1 MTWPTVAQVKT
12 YLGVTASDR
21 DAVILQ
27 ALQAA
32 CEQVGTD
39 VGYRDITIDEESGDP
54 GFILSGVLGPLTDQ
68 DPEPEPVEIVP
79 TPSLAQAALILAVM
93 AVKAP
98 DAPFGVAAVFDT
110 GGLRVAAEHP
120 TYLRMLTGQ
129 VQAFGIG

>member
-1 MTWPTVAQVKT
+1 VKS

-27 ALQAA
+27 ATQAA
-32 CEQVGTD
+32 AEQVATD
-39 VGYRDITIDEESGDP
+39 IGYRDIVFTEESGDP
-54 GFILSGVLGPLTDQ
+54 GFILEGVLGPLTDE

-120 TYLRMLTGQ
+120 TYLRMLVGQ
-129 VQAFGIG
+129 VQAFGVG